1 MRINFCSKIT
11 LNVPSRA
18 KIMLHKVVIIALH
31 NIFAT
36 DATFVLL
43 RFTQYKKAEVWYP
56 PLFRIKGFIFT
67 PNIGDVL

>member
-1 MRINFCSKIT
+1 MICELFCRKIT

-43 RFTQYKKAEVWYP
+43 HFTQYKKAEV
-56 PLFRIKGFIFT
+56 
-67 PNIGDVL
+67 